1 MDRSGSRRIVGVAL
15 LISGLVLLVLSV
27 LFWTGVFPVQADAR
41 PVLGVALLLAALV
54 DAGVGVKFLQS
65 AGD

>member
-1 MDRSGSRRIVGVAL
+1 
-15 LISGLVLLVLSV
+15 
-27 LFWTGVFPVQADAR
+27 VQPEAR

-54 DAGVGVKFLQS
+54 DAGIGVKFLQS

>member
-1 MDRSGSRRIVGVAL
+1 MDRPGSKRIVGVAL

-27 LFWTGVFPVQADAR
+27 LFWTGVFPVQPEAR

-54 DAGVGVKFLQS
+54 DAGIGVKFLQS